1 MKQFSFLTEVVLNEG
16 TPTIIIRDARGN
28 VVKITTQPEE
38 VATFLKDTISKVE
51 NANSSNSFGNEKS
64 SALDSNFKMAWLSD
78 YRCFRR
84 FRRFSAITSP
94 FRKGSRLK

>member
-51 NANSSNSFGNEKS
+51 NANSSNSFGNEK
-64 SALDSNFKMAWLSD
+64 
-78 YRCFRR
+78 
-84 FRRFSAITSP
+84 
-94 FRKGSRLK
+94 